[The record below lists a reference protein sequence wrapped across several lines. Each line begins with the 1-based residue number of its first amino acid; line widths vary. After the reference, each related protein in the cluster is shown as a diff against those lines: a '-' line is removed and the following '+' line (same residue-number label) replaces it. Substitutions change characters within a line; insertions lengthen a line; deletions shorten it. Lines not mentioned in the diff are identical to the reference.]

1 MLDHRYENVRVCSI
15 MPGSVDTEFGSD
27 SHRSGDGSWMIAPED
42 IAETVGLVLRI
53 PARTMISR
61 VEMRPSRPKK

>member
-1 MLDHRYENVRVCSI
+1 
-15 MPGSVDTEFGSD
+15 
-27 SHRSGDGSWMIAPED
+27 MIAPED

-53 PARTMISR
+53 AERTMISR